1 MGGMPEDLDN
11 DGVLQR
17 FARWTGPP
25 TLLLIIGGME
35 VVAEAMVSKPGSDG
49 GLPGWDLFTS
59 VAGLPA
65 ARRILDP
72 GPDRRVPAGPRPA
85 RGRVI

>member
-11 DGVLQR
+11 DGVLR
-17 FARWTGPP
+17 AVREVDWAAYPS
-25 TLLLIIGGME
+25 LLIIGGME
-35 VVAEAMVSKPGSDG
+35 VAAEPVVSQPGSG
-49 GLPGWDLFTS
+49 GGSSGWDLFTS

-72 GPDRRVPAGPRPA
+72 GA
-85 RGRVI
+85 

>member
-11 DGVLQR
+11 GGVLRGR

-35 VVAEAMVSKPGSDG
+35 VVAEAVVNQAGSDG
-49 GLPGWDLFTS
+49 GSSGRDLFTS

-72 GPDRRVPAGPRPA
+72 GA
-85 RGRVI
+85 